1 MEELWRSK
9 KSEVASD
16 IRAIFNAA
24 SQDDAKRQLDLF
36 VERYQ
41 KSMPKL
47 SQWAENNIPEGLT
60 VFGMDLCEFNRKR
73 LRTSNMIERLNQ
85 TVKQRT
91 KVAKIFANE
100 ESCLR
105 LVSAIVMEVSEQW
118 VSGRMYLRVK

>member
-1 MEELWRSK
+1 VEELWRSK

-60 VFGMDLCEFNRKR
+60 VFGMDFYVNL
-73 LRTSNMIERLNQ
+73 IEN
-85 TVKQRT
+85 
-91 KVAKIFANE
+91 A
-100 ESCLR
+100 
-105 LVSAIVMEVSEQW
+105 
-118 VSGRMYLRVK
+118 